1 MCRLAKSCLE
11 AQKHVILEK
20 PMAASYA
27 EAKDLCS
34 IARSQDKLLA
44 VYHNRQVI
52 AAGAGPE
59 PRDELGDKA

>member
-1 MCRLAKSCLE
+1 
-11 AQKHVILEK
+11 
-20 PMAASYA
+20 MAASYA